1 MDKNRMEERFREN
14 DPKKESSSS
23 LKEEISKNNRKQIS
37 NGKITN
43 E

>member
-1 MDKNRMEERFREN
+1 MEERFRKN

-23 LKEEISKNNRKQIS
+23 LKEETSNKNSKQIS
-37 NGKITN
+37 NDKITN